1 MKKEEELLNSSVV
14 SIIEET
20 NSNLN
25 QNIDYEENI
34 SNHLR
39 ESKTSYEKR
48 ALKDEII
55 GFSFV
60 LTCNF
65 TRAINGLLMK
75 YIEKTYPNYFETIP
89 FLFIRA
95 SMIITLALS
104 TSFLTKERILRF
116 NEIKFKLPFL
126 IRTNFNFFAVS
137 LYTISIWYLR
147 VSTVQIISSL
157 NPIIVTYLSIII
169 LKERFYKRYII
180 GIIVCLL
187 GSLIIINNE
196 KKESHEVKVTKEE
209 IDSEIKKGEFTSGM
223 IKGILCCFGSTLINC
238 AVDIS
243 NKVLAKN
250 KIPITTQLLYLGIFT
265 LSYSFIYI
273 LITQRFKYCIPYVLF
288 SFLQGT
294 LFYIANTT
302 FNFGIQR
309 IDLSKAAPIAYT
321 KVVFVLMLG
330 GVLLGEQV
338 YFSDFIGAGLII
350 SYMLYNMK
358 YPLIAKQLIMFNKYV
373 LIIYCFYSSISFN

>member
-20 NSNLN
+20 NSNIN

-209 IDSEIKKGEFTSGM
+209 IDPEIKKGEFTTGM

-358 YPLIAKQLIMFNKYV
+358 YPLIAKQ
-373 LIIYCFYSSISFN
+373 

>member
-1 MKKEEELLNSSVV
+1 MKKEEEDPLNTSYI

-20 NSNLN
+20 NSNLLSN
-25 QNIDYEENI
+25 VEYEEKI
-34 SNHLR
+34 SSHLR

-48 ALKDEII
+48 AIKVEII

-60 LTCNF
+60 LLCNF

-75 YIEKTYPNYFETIP
+75 YIEKSYPEYFETIP

-95 SMIITLALS
+95 TMIIILALS
-104 TSFLTKERILRF
+104 TSFLTKEKILRP

-157 NPIIVTYLSIII
+157 NPIIVTYLSVII
-169 LKERFYKRYII
+169 LKEKFYKRYIV

-187 GSLIIINNE
+187 GSLIIIDNE
-196 KKESHEVKVTKEE
+196 KKEDNEVKIKKEIIE
-209 IDSEIKKGEFTSGM
+209 NEIKKEGFTKGM

-238 AVDIS
+238 AVDIC

-265 LSYSFIYI
+265 FMYSFIYI
-273 LITQRFKYCIPYVLF
+273 LIVQRLKYCIPYILL

-294 LFYIANTT
+294 LFYIANTA
-302 FNFGIQR
+302 FNYGIQR
-309 IDLSKAAPIAYT
+309 IDLSKAAPVSYT
-321 KVVFVLMLG
+321 KVVFVLLLG
-330 GVLLGEQV
+330 GVLLGEHA

-358 YPLIAKQLIMFNKYV
+358 YPLVQKK
-373 LIIYCFYSSISFN
+373 

>member
-1 MKKEEELLNSSVV
+1 MTKEEDPLNSSVI

-20 NSNLN
+20 NSNLISN
-25 QNIDYEENI
+25 VEREENM

-48 ALKDEII
+48 ALKTEII

-60 LTCNF
+60 LLCNF

-75 YIEKTYPNYFETIP
+75 FIEKTYAEYFETIP

-95 SMIITLALS
+95 IMIIILAS
-104 TSFLTKERILRF
+104 TVSYLTGEKILKP

-137 LYTISIWYLR
+137 LFTISIWYLR

-157 NPIIVTYLSIII
+157 NPIIVTYLSVII
-169 LKERFYKRYII
+169 LKEKFYKRYII

-196 KKESHEVKVTKEE
+196 KKE
-209 IDSEIKKGEFTSGM
+209 DNEIKLKDDRTNNINKGGFTKGM

-238 AVDIS
+238 AVDIC

-250 KIPITTQLLYLGIFT
+250 KIPITTQLFYLGFFT
-265 LSYSFIYI
+265 LSYSLIYI
-273 LITQRFKYCIPYVLF
+273 IIIHRFKYCIPYILF

-309 IDLSKAAPIAYT
+309 IDLSKAAPISYT
-321 KVVFVLMLG
+321 KVVFVLLLG
-330 GVLLGEQV
+330 GILLGEHV

-358 YPLIAKQLIMFNKYV
+358 YPLITKK
-373 LIIYCFYSSISFN
+373 

>member
-1 MKKEEELLNSSVV
+1 MKREEELLNSSVV

-65 TRAINGLLMK
+65 ARAINGLLMK
-75 YIEKTYPNYFETIP
+75 YIEKTYPSYFATIP

-95 SMIITLALS
+95 TMIITLALS

-116 NEIKFKLPFL
+116 NEIEFKLPFL

-209 IDSEIKKGEFTSGM
+209 IDSEIKKGEFTTGM

-250 KIPITTQLLYLGIFT
+250 KIPITTQLLYLGI
-265 LSYSFIYI
+265 I
-273 LITQRFKYCIPYVLF
+273 
-288 SFLQGT
+288 
-294 LFYIANTT
+294 
-302 FNFGIQR
+302 GIN
-309 IDLSKAAPIAYT
+309 A
-321 KVVFVLMLG
+321 FW
-330 GVLLGEQV
+330 
-338 YFSDFIGAGLII
+338 
-350 SYMLYNMK
+350 
-358 YPLIAKQLIMFNKYV
+358 
-373 LIIYCFYSSISFN
+373 

>member
-116 NEIKFKLPFL
+116 NEIEFKLPFL

-137 LYTISIWYLR
+137 LYTI
-147 VSTVQIISSL
+147 
-157 NPIIVTYLSIII
+157 
-169 LKERFYKRYII
+169 
-180 GIIVCLL
+180 
-187 GSLIIINNE
+187 
-196 KKESHEVKVTKEE
+196 
-209 IDSEIKKGEFTSGM
+209 
-223 IKGILCCFGSTLINC
+223 
-238 AVDIS
+238 
-243 NKVLAKN
+243 
-250 KIPITTQLLYLGIFT
+250 
-265 LSYSFIYI
+265 
-273 LITQRFKYCIPYVLF
+273 
-288 SFLQGT
+288 
-294 LFYIANTT
+294 
-302 FNFGIQR
+302 
-309 IDLSKAAPIAYT
+309 
-321 KVVFVLMLG
+321 
-330 GVLLGEQV
+330 
-338 YFSDFIGAGLII
+338 
-350 SYMLYNMK
+350 
-358 YPLIAKQLIMFNKYV
+358 
-373 LIIYCFYSSISFN
+373 

>member
-209 IDSEIKKGEFTSGM
+209 IDSEIKKGEFTTGM

-273 LITQRFKYCIPYVLF
+273 LITQRIVFLMYYFLFFKVL
-288 SFLQGT
+288 
-294 LFYIANTT
+294 
-302 FNFGIQR
+302 
-309 IDLSKAAPIAYT
+309 
-321 KVVFVLMLG
+321 
-330 GVLLGEQV
+330 
-338 YFSDFIGAGLII
+338 YFI
-350 SYMLYNMK
+350 
-358 YPLIAKQLIMFNKYV
+358 
-373 LIIYCFYSSISFN
+373 

>member
-1 MKKEEELLNSSVV
+1 MNKEENLLDSSVI

-20 NSNLN
+20 NSNLMN
-25 QNIDYEENI
+25 NVEYDEKI
-34 SNHLR
+34 STHLR

-48 ALKDEII
+48 AKKDEII

-60 LTCNF
+60 LLCNF

-75 YIEKTYPNYFETIP
+75 YIEKTYSEYFETIP

-104 TSFLTKERILRF
+104 TSYLTREKILKP
-116 NEIKFKLPFL
+116 NEIKFKIPFL

-137 LYTISIWYLR
+137 LFTISIWYLR

-169 LKERFYKRYII
+169 LKEKFYKRYII
-180 GIIVCLL
+180 GIIICLF

-196 KKESHEVKVTKEE
+196 KKE
-209 IDSEIKKGEFTSGM
+209 DNEIKLKDDINKNEIKRTGFTKGM

-238 AVDIS
+238 AVDIC

-250 KIPITTQLLYLGIFT
+250 KIPITTQLFYLGVFT
-265 LSYSFIYI
+265 LSYSFLYI
-273 LITQRFKYCIPYVLF
+273 LIVQRFKYCIPYILF

-294 LFYIANTT
+294 LFYIANTS

-309 IDLSKAAPIAYT
+309 IDLSKAAPVSYT
-321 KVVFVLMLG
+321 KVVFVLILG
-330 GVLLGEQV
+330 GIILGEHV
-338 YFSDFIGAGLII
+338 YFSDFVGAGLII

-358 YPLIAKQLIMFNKYV
+358 YPLITK
-373 LIIYCFYSSISFN
+373 

>member
-1 MKKEEELLNSSVV
+1 MNKEEDPLNSSVV

-20 NSNLN
+20 NSNLM
-25 QNIDYEENI
+25 QNIENEEKI
-34 SNHLR
+34 SSHLR

-48 ALKDEII
+48 AIKVEII

-60 LTCNF
+60 LLCNF

-75 YIEKTYPNYFETIP
+75 YIEKTYPEYFETIP

-95 SMIITLALS
+95 IMIVFLALS
-104 TSFLTKERILRF
+104 TSYLTGEKILKPS
-116 NEIKFKLPFL
+116 EIKFKLPFL

-137 LYTISIWYLR
+137 LFTISIWYLR

-157 NPIIVTYLSIII
+157 NPIIVTYLSVIL
-169 LKERFYKRYII
+169 LKEKFYKRYIV

-209 IDSEIKKGEFTSGM
+209 IDPEIKKGEFTSGM

-358 YPLIAKQLIMFNKYV
+358 YPLIAKQ
-373 LIIYCFYSSISFN
+373 

>member
-1 MKKEEELLNSSVV
+1 MKKEKEEELLNTSVV

-20 NSNLN
+20 NSNLM
-25 QNIDYEENI
+25 QHIEYEENM

-39 ESKTSYEKR
+39 ESKTSYERR

-75 YIEKTYPNYFETIP
+75 YIEKTYPQYFETIP

-95 SMIITLALS
+95 TMIITLALS
-104 TSFLTKERILRF
+104 TSFITKEKILRP
-116 NEIKFKLPFL
+116 NEIQFKLPFL

-137 LYTISIWYLR
+137 LFTISIWYLR

-169 LKERFYKRYII
+169 LKERFYKRYIV

-187 GSLIIINNE
+187 GSLMIINNE
-196 KKESHEVKVTKEE
+196 KKENNEVQMTKDAVPNEA
-209 IDSEIKKGEFTSGM
+209 KKGEFTSGM

-265 LSYSFIYI
+265 LGYSFLYI
-273 LITQRFKYCIPYVLF
+273 LITQRFKYCIPYVLL

-321 KVVFVLMLG
+321 KVVFVLLLG
-330 GVLLGEQV
+330 GVLLGEHV
-338 YFSDFIGAGLII
+338 YLSDFIGAGLII

-358 YPLIAKQLIMFNKYV
+358 YPLITKQ
-373 LIIYCFYSSISFN
+373 